1 MAGYLG
7 SVPVPQATQHRE
19 SFTCTE
25 GQTSF
30 ATAGYTAQFVDVY
43 LNGSH
48 LSPADFTATN
58 GSDVVLA
65 VAASADDV
73 CDIISYTPFEI
84 ASPVFTGSATF
95 NEGSADADFRVE
107 SNGNANML
115 FVDGGNNAV
124 VIGHNDVVNIAT
136 ISPSLQIEGTGF
148 AGSAVG
154 QYRYS
159 ADAFGPTILFASSRN
174 ASIAGQTIL
183 QNNDELGK
191 LRFYGSDGND
201 FENYGAEII
210 AAVDG
215 TPGSN
220 DMPGRLVF
228 STTADG
234 SAAATERMRIDSSG
248 NVGIG
253 TDGTLTNSTGFFTLT
268 LNGSTG
274 GQIAF
279 HTGNSAKQYIYSSS
293 TDLNIY
299 NSAAGNLKF
308 YTNGNN
314 ERMRIDSSGNVLVGT
329 TDSSGNT
336 AGHFFSPAGYQR
348 GTRNGSIQILNRI
361 TTDGSIIDFQ
371 KDGSNVGGIGTWGG
385 GFYVGSP
392 SGADAYL
399 YFGNTYVAPSTTSG
413 FRDDAIDLGNASAR
427 FDDIYA
433 TNGTIQTSDRNEK
446 QDIAALTSAEMLVAK
461 RISPLF
467 KTFRWKDKVAAKG
480 DDART
485 HTGMI
490 AQDVQAAFEAESLDA
505 GDYSMFISTT
515 WWEHSFDVDAVEAD
529 DTVEPA
535 IEAADAYTHMDVYKT
550 EDEAPSGSIKKTR
563 LGIRYPELL
572 SFLAAYNEQRFAAI
586 ETRLTALE
594 G

>member
-58 GSDVVLA
+58 GSDVVLG

-73 CDIISYTPFEI
+73 CDIISYTPFEV

-228 STTADG
+228 STTADN
-234 SAAATERMRIDSSG
+234 SASPTERLRIDSSG
-248 NVGIG
+248 RLGIGVTPSAYGSSVKVVQLANAAVYGIGQNAYLAANNYFDGSNNRYIATDEASRLYQAAGAFVFESAASGSAGAAITFSEKMRVAANGNVGINIASPLDLLHLNDPNDDCVLNLDTAVADKNSIIKFSDPDAQGKAFIQYAHSNDVLRFNLSGSEKFKIAG
-253 TDGTLTNSTGFFTLT
+253 TGLTDFFSSTTAIRIRTGGTGTNTQILSGANGASNIDDGTESIVIYASGNIQNTNNSYGSLSDEKIKENIVDATDKLNDIKKVRIRNFNIIGHSTKQIGVVAQELETVFPGLVDTIKDMDYDAVDEDDNNAPKELGTETKSVKYSVFVPILIKAMQEQQALIETLT
-268 LNGSTG
+268 
-274 GQIAF
+274 
-279 HTGNSAKQYIYSSS
+279 
-293 TDLNIY
+293 D
-299 NSAAGNLKF
+299 
-308 YTNGNN
+308 
-314 ERMRIDSSGNVLVGT
+314 RI
-329 TDSSGNT
+329 
-336 AGHFFSPAGYQR
+336 
-348 GTRNGSIQILNRI
+348 
-361 TTDGSIIDFQ
+361 
-371 KDGSNVGGIGTWGG
+371 
-385 GFYVGSP
+385 
-392 SGADAYL
+392 
-399 YFGNTYVAPSTTSG
+399 
-413 FRDDAIDLGNASAR
+413 
-427 FDDIYA
+427 
-433 TNGTIQTSDRNEK
+433 
-446 QDIAALTSAEMLVAK
+446 
-461 RISPLF
+461 
-467 KTFRWKDKVAAKG
+467 
-480 DDART
+480 
-485 HTGMI
+485 
-490 AQDVQAAFEAESLDA
+490 
-505 GDYSMFISTT
+505 
-515 WWEHSFDVDAVEAD
+515 
-529 DTVEPA
+529 
-535 IEAADAYTHMDVYKT
+535 
-550 EDEAPSGSIKKTR
+550 
-563 LGIRYPELL
+563 
-572 SFLAAYNEQRFAAI
+572 
-586 ETRLTALE
+586 TALE